1 MFAITP
7 PTIPSSKVLWEKQ
20 KVASTMKQQLAKFEQ
35 SYIRPKPAIIPLK
48 NQLQKQK
55 IEVNLSN
62 LYDTAIRDSSNKL
75 EDKREASIQNQLKYN
90 DVQLNAIT

>member
-55 IEVNLSN
+55 IVVILSN
-62 LYDTAIRDSSNKL
+62 SYDTAISWYMNRMIK
-75 EDKREASIQNQLKYN
+75 A
-90 DVQLNAIT
+90 